1 MIILRVDHVVGN
13 EQIPAEF
20 LQPFSQTFTN
30 LKFKKKAWNNLVKV
44 KSFIKLSMGK
54 FARKSKVFDDLDI
67 PEELREMFI
76 SIPDKKFRIDI

>member
-1 MIILRVDHVVGN
+1 VLILRVDHVVGN
-13 EQIPAEF
+13 KQIPAEF

-30 LKFKKKAWNNLVKV
+30 LKFQKKAWNNLVKV
-44 KSFIKLSMGK
+44 KSSNKLSMGK